1 MVRRVLAIV
10 VLLAIAA
17 LLLVPAGAMAADGVR
32 ATLDGRP
39 ISLEKAGQL
48 SCHDFDFPMLTCYRT
63 SDELLEAIDQRAH
76 PVEGATSALAVTSG
90 YVVVFQHGAYAG
102 AAQSISQNYSYL
114 GDIGWNDKIS
124 SLKSYGATGKFYE
137 HAPSGGLI
145 YYFYST
151 SQVTYVGDLYND
163 KFSSIY
169 FS

>member
-102 AAQSISQNYSYL
+102 AAQSISQNYS
-114 GDIGWNDKIS
+114 S
-124 SLKSYGATGKFYE
+124 SATSAGTTRS
-137 HAPSGGLI
+137 ARSSRTVPPAS
-145 YYFYST
+145 ST
-151 SQVTYVGDLYND
+151 STPRVVA
-163 KFSSIY
+163 
-169 FS
+169 